1 MPAIPS
7 SKDAVFGQWGQVVR
21 RKWQKMIIL
30 PILKQVKRSVNG
42 ADLKPPPYIKKSFEA
57 FTSHPA
63 LYMVVWLVAKFG
75 MASAFMCC
83 FVYGSEIFPVQY
95 RNICLGFCATI
106 SNIGAMMSPHC
117 GLL

>member
-1 MPAIPS
+1 MLSLCISALHPS
-7 SKDAVFGQWGQVVR
+7 
-21 RKWQKMIIL
+21 I
-30 PILKQVKRSVNG
+30 
-42 ADLKPPPYIKKSFEA
+42 
-57 FTSHPA
+57 
-63 LYMVVWLVAKFG
+63 YMAVWLVAKFG

-117 GLL
+117 NLLVSIFVLPEFSGIAHGQIGSRPRAFSSAQRLVGFKPTRGV